1 MQMLLKNAVDLYM
14 KVYLRALSYCVITS
28 TLFCDVYRF
37 GTDIS
42 RMSLEIITSL
52 ASHVFQSNQ
61 SGTILHSHMANFLK
75 VIM

>member
-1 MQMLLKNAVDLYM
+1 MTIVPAVDFHIY
-14 KVYLRALSYCVITS
+14 VHLRALFYCVITS

-75 VIM
+75 VIK